1 MRRLLCT
8 LCLLLALSNNGASL
22 AAGTDLPAQIADRSQ
37 SVTLEVAGA
46 LRRYLLYLPSNR
58 DRGAPL
64 PLVVALHG
72 GGGHAEFMAD
82 DERYGLISK
91 AERAGFAVVFPNGH
105 SRLPRGRLATWNA
118 GGCCGNARDTGSD
131 DVGFI
136 RAVVADVARRT
147 PIDRQRIFATGMSN
161 GGMMAYRLAC
171 EAADLFRAVAAVA
184 GTEAVAGCQPARA
197 VPILHIHARDD
208 SHVLFDGGA
217 GADAFRDRR
226 QVMDFVSV
234 PETIARWV
242 RRNGCQPAPRRIL
255 ERPGAWCERY
265 TGCRAAA
272 SVQLCVTAEGGH
284 SWPGAARV
292 RRGKADASQALDAND
307 TIWNFFVEVAGS

>member
-1 MRRLLCT
+1 MRALTFLLFA
-8 LCLLLALSNNGASL
+8 LAITGSPLTAR
-22 AAGTDLPAQIADRSQ
+22 ADRLSQ
-37 SVTLEVAGA
+37 IEGRSQQVTLEYAGKT
-46 LRRYLLYLPSNR
+46 RRYLLYLPGSR
-58 DRGAPL
+58 AQSDPL

-72 GGGHAEFMAD
+72 GGGHAELMAD

-171 EAADLFRAVAAVA
+171 EAADLFRAIASVA
-184 GTEAVAGCQPARA
+184 GTEAVADCRPSRP

-208 SHVLFDGGA
+208 SRVLFDGGA
-217 GADAFRDRR
+217 GADAFLDRR

-242 RRNGCQPAPRRIL
+242 KRNGCQASPQRVL
-255 ERPGAWCERY
+255 ERQGAWCERY
-265 TGCRAAA
+265 AGCRAAA

-284 SWPGAARV
+284 SWPGATRV

-307 TIWNFFVEVAGS
+307 TIWDFFQEVAGN

>member
-1 MRRLLCT
+1 MRATCL
-8 LCLLLALSNNGASL
+8 LLLALAGAGSPL
-22 AAGTDLPAQIADRSQ
+22 VAGADYRSQ
-37 SVTLEVAGA
+37 SEARSQQVTLEFAGKT
-46 LRRYLLYLPSNR
+46 RRYVLYLPDANAHA
-58 DRGAPL
+58 GPL
-64 PLVVALHG
+64 PLLVALHG

-82 DERYGLISK
+82 DERYGLIGK

-184 GTEAVAGCQPARA
+184 GTEAVADCRPARA

-307 TIWNFFVEVAGS
+307 TIWNFFVDVAGS